1 MGTTFS
7 SGSHFVA
14 NELLHLW
21 RQATVIM
28 AGCNLIFISFRYL
41 LIIFCN
47 PSLSDSAV

>member
-1 MGTTFS
+1 MGTTLS

-28 AGCNLIFISFRYL
+28 AGCNIIFISFRSL
-41 LIIFCN
+41 SIIYCN
-47 PSLSDSAV
+47 PSRSDSAV